1 MTINRELLNKG
12 RFLLPGL
19 VACIT
24 FVTGNE
30 AVFPT
35 ALVMTLLCI
44 TLTLNR
50 SSGDGTDGANTR
62 PLGVAGS
69 TALFVFS
76 TFIALSSVFVPVILA
91 VYAGSGLSYGWP
103 DEAFTHALAARL
115 HAFAYL
121 TALLLIVSIA
131 CIAWFRWMQS
141 GSRLQGSRLR
151 AGPRNPEK
159 GD

>member
-1 MTINRELLNKG
+1 MTINRELLYKG

-50 SSGDGTDGANTR
+50 SSSDGADGVIAR
-62 PLGVAGS
+62 PLGDAGS
-69 TALFVFS
+69 TALVVFS
-76 TFIALSSVFVPVILA
+76 TFIALSSVFIPVILA

-131 CIAWFRWMQS
+131 CIAWFRLMQS
-141 GSRLQGSRLR
+141 GGRLQGSHLI
-151 AGPRNPEK
+151 AGLRNPEK